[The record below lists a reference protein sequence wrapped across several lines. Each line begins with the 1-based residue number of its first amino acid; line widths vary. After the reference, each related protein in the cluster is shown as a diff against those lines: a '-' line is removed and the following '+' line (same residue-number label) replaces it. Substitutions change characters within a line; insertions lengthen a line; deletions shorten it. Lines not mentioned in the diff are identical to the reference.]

1 MSVQTNTFGALRV
14 TGKDARKLENQ
25 LRYGRPKQ
33 AARDA
38 AARGKIMLDEFKRGG
53 HVLVRAAN
61 RA

>member
-14 TGKDARKLENQ
+14 TGKDARKLKNQ

-38 AARGKIMLDEFKRGG
+38 ATRGEVMLAKFNKTGR
-53 HVLVRAAN
+53 VVVRVAK
-61 RA
+61 